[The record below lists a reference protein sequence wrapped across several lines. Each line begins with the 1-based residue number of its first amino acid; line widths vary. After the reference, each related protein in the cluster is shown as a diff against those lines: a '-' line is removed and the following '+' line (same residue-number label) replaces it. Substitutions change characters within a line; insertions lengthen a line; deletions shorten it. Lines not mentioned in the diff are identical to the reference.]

1 METKEIKIKALPVQ
15 VAKYWRKVD
24 ERMPLNPVVAFIG
37 STASGKTTCMLNLL
51 LKKQYLKDYYHIFI
65 FSKNYKRDS
74 IWKNVD
80 LEPKYISL
88 EYNEVKIQ
96 SILDTQMRK
105 KEKHKEK
112 HGSLDTFKCALII
125 FDDMISNLRSKYLG
139 LLTTMNRHY
148 RTHIWILSQQ
158 FKSISPIIR
167 NQIINWI
174 IFPSNNEGESKRM
187 SEELG
192 SKKFIKFLEH
202 VNKEDY
208 GFLHIDKKSKLK
220 FRYRKGFD
228 TYLELKG
235 NEVIEHD
242 LKIVWSDKNLKTKK
256 CRKVKLN
263 KKKPKKK
270 KNKTKEFN
278 PKMYFEDFL
287 SSESESSSE
296 SSYYDE

>member
-15 VAKYWRKVD
+15 VAKFWRKVD
-24 ERMPLNPVVAFIG
+24 LRMPLSPVVAFIG

-51 LKKQYLKDYYHIFI
+51 LKKKYLKDYYHVFI

-74 IWKNVD
+74 IWKNID
-80 LEPKYISL
+80 LAPKYVSL

-96 SILDTQMRK
+96 SILDTQMDK
-105 KEKHKEK
+105 KEKHKK
-112 HGSLDTFKCALII
+112 KYGNLDKFKPALII

-158 FKSISPIIR
+158 FKSIAPIIR

-174 IFPSNNEGESKRM
+174 IFPSNNEGETKRM
-187 SEELG
+187 AEELG
-192 SKKFIKFLEH
+192 GRKFIRFLDH

-228 TYLELKG
+228 KYLELKG
-235 NEVIEHD
+235 NEVTEND
-242 LKIVWSDKNLKTKK
+242 LKIKWSDKNLKTKK

-270 KNKTKEFN
+270 KKIKEFD
-278 PKMYFEDFL
+278 PRMYFEDFM
-287 SSESESSSE
+287 SSDSSE
-296 SSYYDE
+296 SSESSCYDE